1 MPLACDRKVTKSGG
15 KARKTRDEQTET
27 RDEFKLLDGVCPSVR
42 IVENWKC
49 WLVSGTNQHSGTV
62 YFVDSSTLWTMGRTF
77 LGEFE
82 QRVLLAILR
91 CDANASPIEIRRE
104 IARASGHD
112 PSRGAF
118 YTTLD
123 RLEQKGLLRSHLGD
137 PLPERGGRARRYYT
151 VSTRG
156 LASLRAARESIDGL
170 SAGVTLEPKQAPS

>member
-1 MPLACDRKVTKSGG
+1 MAFVQAFELS
-15 KARKTRDEQTET
+15 
-27 RDEFKLLDGVCPSVR
+27 R
-42 IVENWKC
+42 IVGQTP
-49 WLVSGTNQHSGTV
+49 LSTSGTV

-91 CDANASPIEIRRE
+91 CDANAYPIEIRRE

-123 RLEQKGLLRSHLGD
+123 RLEAKQLVRWTAEGGD
-137 PLPERGGRARRYYT
+137 AGR
-151 VSTRG
+151 
-156 LASLRAARESIDGL
+156 DGL
-170 SAGVTLEPKQAPS
+170 PQRKFIVTADGVKALKASRKALLELWSGLDEILSES